1 MPSRCRLCEQNT
13 IPDGLARCTNCRAW
27 CVPESSL
34 TEDVEGTI
42 LLSEAM
48 TDEDPV
54 KRIDVDW
61 LNEVMGGIEAEQN
74 GRGLAESCVT
84 LVAGPPGAGK
94 TTLEL
99 QLCDWLIPQMRPDQ
113 EAVLVATEMTPKELG
128 IFARRIRMLHMNRV
142 RIVRA
147 MGGLKTDLAS
157 LLVTRKP
164 GLFIVDSMT
173 KLCGEDLEEQVKFA
187 EIIKEYAS
195 GEAVPGLIF
204 PAWLINQIT
213 KAEDHAGLK
222 KLQHAVDIL
231 AMLDKD
237 DTDGERFF
245 YTTKNRFGE
254 SPAEITLLM
263 EPKDEKTARERGV
276 LWTGRPGRLYPKP
289 SEKTEEVE
297 EEEEE
302 EEEDEDEGDE

>member
-1 MPSRCRLCEQNT
+1 M
-13 IPDGLARCTNCRAW
+13 ARCVSCRCW
-27 CVPESSL
+27 NIPETSVNG
-34 TEDVEGTI
+34 DIEGTV

-48 TDEDPV
+48 SEENVV
-54 KRIDVDW
+54 KRYDVGW
-61 LNEVMGGIEAEQN
+61 LNEVMGGISIEQN
-74 GRGLAESCVT
+74 GYGLADCSVT
-84 LVAGPPGAGK
+84 LIAGPPGAGK

-99 QLCDWLIPQMRPDQ
+99 LLCDWLVPQMRPDQ
-113 EAVLVATEMTPKELG
+113 EAVLVATEQKANEIGLFAKRIG
-128 IFARRIRMLHMNRV
+128 IKNASRIR
-142 RIVRA
+142 IVKA
-147 MGGLKTDLAS
+147 MGGLKTDLAD
-157 LLVTRKP
+157 LLVSRKP

-173 KLCGEDLEEQVKFA
+173 KLCGEDLEQQVKFA

-195 GEAVPGLIF
+195 GEAVAGLSF

-222 KLQHAVDIL
+222 KLQHAVDVL

-254 SPAEITLLM
+254 SPADITLLM
-263 EPKDEKTARERGV
+263 EPKDEQTARERGV

-289 SEKTEEVE
+289 KAQTEETEDTE
-297 EEEEE
+297 EEDE
-302 EEEDEDEGDE
+302 EEEDDDE

>member
-1 MPSRCRLCEQNT
+1 MICKFCPTT
-13 IPDGLARCTNCRAW
+13 IPDNLARCPSCRCW
-27 CVPESSL
+27 NLPESSVSD
-34 TEDVEGTI
+34 DVEGTI

-54 KRIDVDW
+54 KRWDVGW
-61 LNEVMGGIEAEQN
+61 LNEVMGGISAEQD
-74 GRGLAESCVT
+74 GRGLAESSVT

-128 IFARRIRMLHMNRV
+128 IFAKRIRMLHMNRV

-147 MGGLKTDLAS
+147 MGGLKTDLAD
-157 LLVTRKP
+157 LLISRKP

-173 KLCGEDLEEQVKFA
+173 KLCGEDLEQQVKFA

-222 KLQHAVDIL
+222 KLQHAVDVL

-237 DTDGERFF
+237 DTDGERYF

-254 SPAEITLLM
+254 SPASIVLLM
-263 EPKDEKTARERGV
+263 EPKDEETARERGV
-276 LWTGRPGRLYPKP
+276 NWTGRPGRLYPKP
-289 SEKTEEVE
+289 EEVE
-297 EEEEE
+297 NSGV
-302 EEEDEDEGDE
+302 EEDEDEQDTM

>member
-1 MPSRCRLCEQNT
+1 MPSRCKLCEQVT
-13 IPDGLARCTNCRAW
+13 VPDGLARCTNCKAW
-27 CVPESSL
+27 NVPESSSN
-34 TEDVEGTI
+34 EDVEGTV

-48 TDEDPV
+48 SDTNVV
-54 KRIDVDW
+54 KRYDVGW
-61 LNEVMGGIEAEQN
+61 LNGVMGGIEIEQ
-74 GRGLAESCVT
+74 GGFGLAESSVT
-84 LVAGPPGAGK
+84 LIAGPPGAGK

-99 QLCDWLIPQMRPDQ
+99 LLCDWLVPQMRPEQ
-113 EAVLVATEMTPKELG
+113 EAVLVATEQKANEIGLFAKRIG
-128 IFARRIRMLHMNRV
+128 IKNAHRI

-147 MGGLKTDLAS
+147 MGGLKTDLAD

-173 KLCGEDLEEQVKFA
+173 KLCGEDLDQQVKFA

-195 GEAVPGLIF
+195 GEAVEGLIF

-222 KLQHAVDIL
+222 KLQHAVDTL

-237 DTDGERFF
+237 DTDGERYF

-254 SPAEITLLM
+254 SPASIELLM
-263 EPKDEKTARERGV
+263 EPKDEATATARGV

-289 SEKTEEVE
+289 SE
-297 EEEEE
+297 
-302 EEEDEDEGDE
+302 DEDEEGDDD

>member
-1 MPSRCRLCEQNT
+1 MPSRCKVCEQNT
-13 IPDGLARCTNCRAW
+13 VPDGLARCTNCKSW
-27 CVPESSL
+27 SVPESSL
-34 TEDVEGTI
+34 SPEDVEGTI

-54 KRIDVDW
+54 KRLDVDW
-61 LNEVMGGIEAEQN
+61 LNDVMGGIKTEQS
-74 GRGLAESCVT
+74 GRGLAESSVT

-128 IFARRIRMLHMNRV
+128 IFAKRIKMVHMKRV

-147 MGGLKTDLAS
+147 MGGLKTDLAD
-157 LLVTRKP
+157 LLVSRKP

-173 KLCGEDLEEQVKFA
+173 KLCGEDLEQQVKFA

-195 GEAVPGLIF
+195 GEAVSGLIF

-222 KLQHAVDIL
+222 KLQHAVDTL

-237 DTDGERFF
+237 DSDGERFF

-254 SPAEITLLM
+254 SPASITLLM
-263 EPKDEKTARERGV
+263 EPKDEETAMERGV

-289 SEKTEEVE
+289 EET
-297 EEEEE
+297 
-302 EEEDEDEGDE
+302 EDEDEDEDEDE